1 MNPMRSCRRIF
12 AHHCLMGGRQ
22 LTHTEKDGAAAKLCW
37 VGVLLKA
44 VVRPLLTEK
53 G

>member
-1 MNPMRSCRRIF
+1 MNPMRSCRSIF
-12 AHHCLMGGRQ
+12 ADHCLGGRH

-37 VGVLLKA
+37 VGVLLK
-44 VVRPLLTEK
+44 VVRPLLIEK